1 MSKLILLGG
10 PTGVGKTTVLRL
22 LEHKLT
28 HAAFLDADDVWRVSN
43 ELAVET
49 TRDIALANVITVM
62 RGYFQA
68 GCELGVLSWVF
79 ARSLLY
85 EPVIAGLEDMVESVE
100 LIYLVATPEVLERR
114 LAERGDLH
122 EVGYAVSRLRLI
134 EALPYEKIDTS
145 EMSTD
150 EVADQLAVRLVT

>member
-10 PTGVGKTTVLRL
+10 PTGVGKTTVMRL
-22 LEHKLT
+22 LESQLT
-28 HAAFLDADDVWRVSN
+28 NAAFLDADDVWRIPD
-43 ELAVET
+43 EIAVEA
-49 TRDIALANVITVM
+49 TRDIALANVVAVM

-85 EPVIAGLEDMVESVE
+85 EPVIAGLEEMVESVE
-100 LIYLVATPEVLERR
+100 LIYLVATPGVLERR

-122 EVGYAVSRLRLI
+122 RVDYAVSRLRLI

-145 EMSTD
+145 NMSTT
-150 EVADQLAVRLVT
+150 EVADQLAARLAT

>member
-1 MSKLILLGG
+1 M
-10 PTGVGKTTVLRL
+10 RL
-22 LEHKLT
+22 LESQLT
-28 HAAFLDADDVWRVSN
+28 NAAFLDADDVWRIPD
-43 ELAVET
+43 EIAVEA
-49 TRDIALANVITVM
+49 TRDIALANVVAVM

-85 EPVIAGLEDMVESVE
+85 EPVIAGLEEMVESVE
-100 LIYLVATPEVLERR
+100 LIYLVATPGVLERR

-122 EVGYAVSRLRLI
+122 RVDYAVSRLRLI

-150 EVADQLAVRLVT
+150 EVADQLAARLAT